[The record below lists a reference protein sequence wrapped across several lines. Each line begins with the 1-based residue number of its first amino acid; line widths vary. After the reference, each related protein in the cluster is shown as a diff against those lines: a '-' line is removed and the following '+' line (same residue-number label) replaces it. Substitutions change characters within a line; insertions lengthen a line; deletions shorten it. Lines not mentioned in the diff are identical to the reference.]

1 MKKLLM
7 LAVALI
13 APISMAAAETIALSD
28 AEIIGVALAANQAV
42 IDSGRFA
49 EERSSNADV
58 KSFAKRLTKTHS
70 DAYAALK
77 DLAASQ
83 KIMPQNSSL
92 SDRVKVAEEKHLETL
107 DRQRGIL
114 FDLDY
119 ANHEVE
125 FHQKMIHTWDEK
137 LIPSASNEELKRFL
151 ADMRASIADHLE
163 DARTLKISLGRKK

>member
-1 MKKLLM
+1 MKTLLM

-92 SDRVKVAEEKHLETL
+92 SDRVKVAEEKT
-107 DRQRGIL
+107 
-114 FDLDY
+114 
-119 ANHEVE
+119 
-125 FHQKMIHTWDEK
+125 
-137 LIPSASNEELKRFL
+137 S
-151 ADMRASIADHLE
+151 
-163 DARTLKISLGRKK
+163 